1 LAPGAG
7 FEVIRLM
14 RRELAELTEMMSLG
28 AGIPGGE
35 QRIDMIKGLLAR
47 WHKKV
52 PVIICIEA
60 GAAGMVRATRL
71 SLWRCRNRSSPQGEH
86 SRKMHQPADG
96 GFDARGS
103 Q

>member
-28 AGIPGGE
+28 AGIPGDE

-60 GAAGMVRATRL
+60 GAAGTVPGRR
-71 SLWRCRNRSSPQGEH
+71 
-86 SRKMHQPADG
+86 G
-96 GFDARGS
+96 GGLQQRML
-103 Q
+103 QR